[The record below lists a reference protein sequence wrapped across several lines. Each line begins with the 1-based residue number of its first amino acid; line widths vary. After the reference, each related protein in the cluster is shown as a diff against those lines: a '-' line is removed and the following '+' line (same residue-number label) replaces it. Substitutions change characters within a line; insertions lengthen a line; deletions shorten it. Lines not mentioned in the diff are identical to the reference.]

1 MQIVNA
7 EPEPTEPPEITPD
20 PWEDIAGDYSYGT
33 IYGPYLDE
41 AHREEIREQVRYF
54 LRNYYDPDGS
64 DYDHV
69 KAAHDYLVDTV
80 VYENNTSTNH
90 AWTAWGALVNRG
102 ATCEGYTRAFLAMCD
117 AMGIGCYYVHS
128 NRTQHVWN
136 IVQVDGEWYHMDV
149 QGDDLSNYNFW
160 FLVSD
165 DIMRIDGY
173 SWDTADFPACPRSYG
188 R

>member
-1 MQIVNA
+1 MK
-7 EPEPTEPPEITPD
+7 
-20 PWEDIAGDYSYGT
+20 
-33 IYGPYLDE
+33 
-41 AHREEIREQVRYF
+41 
-54 LRNYYDPDGS
+54 
-64 DYDHV
+64 
-69 KAAHDYLVDTV
+69 KATTV
-80 VYENNTSTNH
+80 TH
-90 AWTAWGALVNRG
+90 KP
-102 ATCEGYTRAFLAMCD
+102 TRAFLAMCD

-173 SWDTADFPACPRSYG
+173 SWDFDVYFEGGEKLLSGG
-188 R
+188 RHVSPDGNGLHRISKLLNDAARESRG